1 MVFNFKV
8 FIICK
13 SLPYKPF
20 KILTKTRG
28 QEQRNST
35 WFCSF
40 ALYWQKRSCRLTL
53 WMKKTNSANVT
64 PAKPPVLRSLLLTN
78 KPLQLNIT
86 WVHQQGAYWE
96 DSVTEE
102 PYKLDPSKLG
112 WEEDPQKTL
121 LLRPVMI
128 CQRDSQQPL
137 KKYCG
142 SQNLTVPLYLH

>member
-1 MVFNFKV
+1 
-8 FIICK
+8 
-13 SLPYKPF
+13 
-20 KILTKTRG
+20 
-28 QEQRNST
+28 
-35 WFCSF
+35 
-40 ALYWQKRSCRLTL
+40 
-53 WMKKTNSANVT
+53 MKKTNSANVT

-96 DSVTEE
+96 DSVTEK